1 MGRRGVRRTA
11 PPVAPSRPSWPLRRG
26 GFHPIILRMKGIEV
40 NSQGEAK
47 RRRCFFWL
55 LLALVLLLV
64 SYPHFQDTAMGA
76 FLGGLMSLIVL
87 VAGVYA
93 VRTQRFTL
101 LGAGLLAL
109 AAATSSVVALA
120 TGSRGHPVVEGIF
133 TLFYAFLTIAVFVE
147 VMRRRA
153 VRGDNLFGIICVY
166 LLIGVTFGTLY
177 DFVETV
183 SPGSFGYAA
192 DSGVGSLGWRQLIF
206 FSFMTLTGIGYG
218 DITPM
223 TSQAQSLAIIEGV
236 TGVLY
241 VAVLIARIVGT
252 YSRRAD

>member
-1 MGRRGVRRTA
+1 
-11 PPVAPSRPSWPLRRG
+11 
-26 GFHPIILRMKGIEV
+26 MKGIGMNPQDETRK
-40 NSQGEAK
+40 S
-47 RRRCFFWL
+47 RCFFWL
-55 LLALVLLLV
+55 LLALILLLV
-64 SYPHFQDTAMGA
+64 SYPHFRDTPTGA
-76 FLGGLMSLIVL
+76 VLGGFMSLIVL

-93 VRTQRFTL
+93 VSTHRFAL

-109 AAATSSVVALA
+109 AAAASSVIALVT

-133 TLFYAFLTIAVFVE
+133 TLFYAFLTVAVFVE

-177 DFVETV
+177 DFVETM
-183 SPGSFGYAA
+183 SPGSFGYAG
-192 DSGVGSLGWRQLIF
+192 DLGDVSMGWRRLIF

-218 DITPM
+218 DITPL
-223 TSQAQSLAIIEGV
+223 TTQAQSLAIIEGV

-241 VAVLIARIVGT
+241 VAVLIARIVGM
-252 YSRRAD
+252 YSRSSE

>member
-1 MGRRGVRRTA
+1 
-11 PPVAPSRPSWPLRRG
+11 
-26 GFHPIILRMKGIEV
+26 MKGAGTNPQDET
-40 NSQGEAK
+40 
-47 RRRCFFWL
+47 RRHRCFFWL
-55 LLALVLLLV
+55 LLSLVLMLV
-64 SYPHFQDTAMGA
+64 SYPHFRDTATGA

-93 VRTQRFTL
+93 VRARRFTL

-109 AAATSSVVALA
+109 AAAVSSVVALII

-153 VRGDNLFGIICVY
+153 VRGDNLYGIVCVY

-177 DFVETV
+177 DFVETM
-183 SPGSFGYAA
+183 SPGSFGYAG
-192 DSGVGSLGWRQLIF
+192 DLGDVSMGWRRLIF

-218 DITPM
+218 DITPL
-223 TSQAQSLAIIEGV
+223 TTQAQSLAIIEGV

-241 VAVLIARIVGT
+241 VAVLIARIVGM
-252 YSRRAD
+252 YSRAAE